1 MKSSRIDPDHRAGPP
16 AMARWRVTIQGE
28 AQMSNGEQFYGIVVL
43 ATFTLFSVVLAW
55 QSWSYAHSKR
65 ARTIQLVRTPATGA
79 QTFGHAAH

>member
-1 MKSSRIDPDHRAGPP
+1 
-16 AMARWRVTIQGE
+16 
-28 AQMSNGEQFYGIVVL
+28 MSNGEQFYGIVVL